1 MGHYNSVALARR
13 YLQDVSRHDPSHG
26 HAIHAHDEFL
36 GHSDV
41 PRSSNNRICV
51 VPLES
56 EPLDLASSAH
66 QSDDM
71 AFPHHRTLGYGAKN
85 LQTSRDAHAVHVDV
99 QFQCIYGLS
108 LD

>member
-13 YLQDVSRHDPSHG
+13 YQQDESRHDPSHD

-36 GHSDV
+36 VHSDV
-41 PRSSNNRICV
+41 PRSSSNQIYV
-51 VPLES
+51 VLLVF

-71 AFPHHRTLGYGAKN
+71 AFLHHRTLGHGVKN
-85 LQTSRDAHAVHVDV
+85 LQTSHGVHAIHVDV